1 MKNNITCIANQ
12 LMYIFNMSFAKG
24 VFPKLLKNA
33 VITPVLKFGSNTK
46 PNNYHPTSMLQIFF

>member
-1 MKNNITCIANQ
+1 
-12 LMYIFNMSFAKG
+12 MSFAKG